1 MEKIFY
7 EFADSLYEGV
17 YVIDT
22 QRRIL
27 FWNKSAE
34 EITGYKAEEV
44 IGKGC
49 NDNILRHVDEHGNN
63 LCENSCPMIT
73 AMTKRIK
80 VEDTVYLHHKT
91 GYRLRVKVKGIPIIE
106 DNQAKG
112 VVEIFLPVFLT
123 SDTEQDLLSLALKD
137 SLTKIFN
144 RRGFETLC
152 ELRQREMLM
161 LNYNPAI
168 LLFDIDDFKKINDN
182 YGHDIGDK
190 VLKAVAQ
197 TLQNIVRHQDILV
210 RWGGEEFLI
219 VVFVKEPK
227 EINSIGN
234 KIVRIIRSTWI
245 EHNGKIIKFT
255 VSGGGTILKREEN
268 ISDAINRADK
278 LMYKAK
284 QSGKNRFITDLYLN
298 I

>member
-7 EFADSLYEGV
+7 ELADSLYEGI
-17 YVIDT
+17 YFIDT

-49 NDNILRHVDEHGNN
+49 NDNILRHVDEHENN
-63 LCENSCPMIT
+63 LCENTCPMLM
-73 AMTKRIK
+73 AMSRRVK

-91 GYRLRVKVKGIPIIE
+91 GYRLRVRVKGIPIIE
-106 DNQAKG
+106 DNQVKG
-112 VVEIFLPVFLT
+112 VVEIFLPVFST

-137 SLTKIFN
+137 SLTKILN

-168 LLFDIDDFKKINDN
+168 LLFDIDDFKKINDT

-197 TLQNIVRHQDILV
+197 TLQNIVRHQDIV
-210 RWGGEEFLI
+210 SRWGGEEFLI
-219 VVFVKEPK
+219 LVFIKEPK

-234 KIVRIIRSTWI
+234 KIVKIIQSTWI
-245 EHNGKIIKFT
+245 EHDGEIIRFT
-255 VSGGGTILKREEN
+255 VSGGRTMLKKEEN
-268 ISDAINRADK
+268 ILDAINRADN
-278 LMYKAK
+278 LMYQAK
-284 QSGKNRFITDLYLN
+284 KSGKNRFISD